1 MPRLQALYPRW
12 LIQPHSRTA
21 LEQHALIIRENRIH
35 DILPAAA
42 ARVQYQDA
50 DAVSLP
56 EHALLPGLINLH
68 CHAAMT
74 LLRGYADDLVLMDWL
89 QQHIWPAEARH
100 VSDEFVFDGTQLAI
114 TELIAGGVTCTNDM
128 YFHHDAVARAAID
141 AHYRMVVG
149 CSILEFP
156 TPYASDADAYIS
168 KALTCRDQF
177 AGEQLVSFTLAPH
190 APYTVSDA
198 TFRRVITLAD
208 ELGMGIHCHIHET
221 QDEIAGS
228 LNEHGVRPLERLARL
243 GLLGSQLVAAHMV
256 HVTDAEMDL
265 LARHGVSVAHN
276 PASNLKL
283 ASGFAPVAALQ
294 RHGVNV
300 GLGTDGAA
308 SNNKLDLF
316 ADLRLAALLAK
327 ATDHNPTA
335 LPAWDALQMAT
346 NNGAAALGLQDQIG
360 SLLPGLQADVIA
372 VSLAASGAQPCYDPV
387 SQLVYATD
395 RSQVSDVWIAGR
407 RVFAEH
413 QHTGPIATRAL
424 AAAQR
429 WQARIIA
436 NRDAADRTIA

>member
-1 MPRLQALYPRW
+1 MPRLTSLLPRW
-12 LIQPHSRTA
+12 LIQPDTRTV
-21 LEQHALIIRENRIH
+21 LEQHALLIEGERILAV
-35 DILPAAA
+35 LPVET
-42 ARVQYQDA
+42 ARQQWPQA
-50 DAVSLP
+50 EEIPLP
-56 EHALLPGLINLH
+56 QHALLPGLINLH

-74 LLRGYADDLVLMDWL
+74 LLRGYADDLALMDWL
-89 QQHIWPAEARH
+89 QQHIWPAEGRH

-114 TELIAGGVTCTNDM
+114 AELIAGGVTCTNDM
-128 YFHHDAVARAAID
+128 YFHHDAVARAALD
-141 AHYRMVVG
+141 ANYRMVVG

-156 TPYASDADAYIS
+156 TPYAADADAYIGR
-168 KALTCRDQF
+168 ALACREQYL
-177 AGEQLVSFTLAPH
+177 GEKLVSFTLAPH

-221 QDEIAGS
+221 ADEVANS
-228 LNEHGVRPLERLARL
+228 VKEHGMRPLERLAGL

-256 HVTDAEMDL
+256 HVNDAEMAL
-265 LARHGVSVAHN
+265 LARHGVHVAHN

-327 ATDHNPTA
+327 AVDANPTA

-346 NNGAAALGLQDQIG
+346 CNGAAALGLGEQIG
-360 SLLPGLQADVIA
+360 SLRAGLQADVIA
-372 VSLAASGAQPCYDPV
+372 VNLAACSAQPCYDPV
-387 SQLVYATD
+387 SQLVYASD

-407 RVFAEH
+407 RVLAGHQLCDAFAD
-413 QHTGPIATRAL
+413 RAL

-429 WQARIIA
+429 WQARIA
-436 NRDAADRTIA
+436 QHRNA